1 MLKKIIKTHLGLTVS
16 LMAFSAWMGLTPAQA
31 QTMTVE
37 NNAKISANISATE
50 MTRIAV
56 SGDRIA
62 LLRGTAGAYT
72 VSNDNAQG
80 AVFIKPVITS
90 SNPTKTCLIPKN
102 KQKIKDHHKTSCKKY
117 SKQIHAIKPF
127 YLFISTEQGHHYVLN
142 LTPRYHQPADMLVIK
157 PQESA
162 TEAATLWETSDAYSQ
177 SLIRLVDTIIHQKS
191 PSGYTQSVLDKPKEF
206 TFGSSLNLK
215 LTDRYIGA
223 HLNVDIYQ
231 ITNHSRQTVTI
242 TENELFQAGD
252 RAIYLKKTTL
262 LPQQSIQMIKVVS
275 HV

>member
-1 MLKKIIKTHLGLTVS
+1 MLKKLIKTHLGLTIS
-16 LMAFSAWMGLTPAQA
+16 LMAFSAWAGLTPAQA
-31 QTMTVE
+31 QTIIVE
-37 NNAKISANISATE
+37 NNAKISADIAATE

-56 SGDRIA
+56 SGDRIT

-72 VSNDNAQG
+72 ISNDNAQG
-80 AVFIKPVITS
+80 AVFIKPVITADKI
-90 SNPTKTCLIPKN
+90 TKTCPIPKN
-102 KQKIKDHHKTSCKKY
+102 KQETKNHYKKSCKKH
-117 SKQIHAIKPF
+117 SKPIHAIKPF

-142 LTPRYHQPADMLVIK
+142 LTPRYHQQADMLVIK
-157 PQESA
+157 PQESV
-162 TEAATLWETSDAYSQ
+162 TEAAKVWETSDAYSQ
-177 SLIRLVDTIIHQKS
+177 TLIRLVDAIIHQKI
-191 PSGYTQSVLDKPKEF
+191 PAGYTQFTLNKPKAF
-206 TFGSSLNLK
+206 TVGSQLNLK

-223 HLNVDIYQ
+223 HLDVDIYQ

-242 TENELFQAGD
+242 TENELFQPGD